1 MEIQC
6 NFMSARNTYNY
17 LREERF
23 FLSGGHKTGTKLL
36 QKRYS
41 GGKSFMVLATILI
54 LNISIHTILNIEY
67 NTEVNIEV
75 RRVQVL
81 FVLLGFIFRY
91 WPADY
96 TLPPTYFIN
105 DGREPIRV
113 LWRPE
118 KSVPE
123 HTCANAKTME
133 HTITQ
138 NIKCLKNMKFHT

>member
-1 MEIQC
+1 MNDHCHWQLGFVLLIQTFHIIPQVVCSLFVMEIQC

-81 FVLLGFIFRY
+81 FVLKGFIFR
-91 WPADY
+91 
-96 TLPPTYFIN
+96 
-105 DGREPIRV
+105 
-113 LWRPE
+113 
-118 KSVPE
+118 
-123 HTCANAKTME
+123 C
-133 HTITQ
+133 
-138 NIKCLKNMKFHT
+138 